1 MRIRAIFAA
10 TTLFC
15 LSFANAAN
23 ADNSD
28 IGRCVDDTTVPPEDI
43 IAACTLFI
51 TDAFAETWR
60 LEYVPK
66 AMVYMAIARERLG
79 NYDRAELELKA
90 AIEKYREYTP
100 AWEQLGKL
108 LETRSGKP
116 ALMSTVD
123 AMIQANP
130 GNAEVLNGAC
140 WIRTKAGEQI
150 DSAIADCNESLRIRP
165 GNAETF
171 DSRAFAYF
179 RAGNFAQAISDANSA
194 LAAYPKLATSLYVRG
209 LAKLK
214 SGDAAGG
221 NADIAAAKMIDGKIA
236 DTYAGYGVTP

>member
-79 NYDRAELELKA
+79 NY
-90 AIEKYREYTP
+90 
-100 AWEQLGKL
+100 EQLGKL